1 MQNLEELK
9 NHALQLMQSVG
20 FPISEEISIALDEK
34 LPFMGYTTERNGKP
48 LIVVSK
54 WAVSSDMLIGLLIH
68 ELSHV
73 YRTETNHP
81 SHNFALH
88 NKVLH
93 VVLGRRKL
101 ISYQQEIIHNII
113 NSIQDL
119 YADDIFFKVFKHNTN
134 NLTDFFLG
142 WIHEPVMGP
151 STKSIWTNAG
161 YTVST
166 AFAQANLERH
176 KVHDSERKVEEA
188 VKDFL
193 SKSDP
198 MMVGRF
204 NYFKKVMVDLPE
216 QITEEEFGKLLLD
229 YIHEFLSLTKPNYV

>member
-1 MQNLEELK
+1 MQSLEELK
-9 NHALQLMQSVG
+9 SHALGIMQSAG
-20 FPISEEISIALDEK
+20 FPISEEITVASDEK

-54 WAVSSDMLIGLLIH
+54 WALSSDMLIGLLIH

-88 NKVLH
+88 NKVLRTTLH
-93 VVLGRRKL
+93 RRKL
-101 ISYQQEIIHNII
+101 LPYQQEIIRNII

-119 YADDIFFKVFKHNTN
+119 YADDVFFKVFKHNTS
-134 NLTDFFLG
+134 NLTDFFLS
-142 WIHEPVMGP
+142 WIHKPVRGS
-151 STKSIWTNAG
+151 STKSTWTNAG
-161 YTVST
+161 YVVSA

-176 KVHDSERKVEEA
+176 RVEDPDGKVEEA

-193 SKSDP
+193 SQSKP
-198 MMVGRF
+198 RMIQGF
-204 NYFKKVMVDLPE
+204 NYFKKVMVNLPKH
-216 QITEEEFGKLLLD
+216 ITAEEFEKLLRK
-229 YIHEFLSLTKPNYV
+229 YIQEYLSLTK